1 MQHVEIVIDF
11 VAAVRAVALSHA
23 AAHDVDLTI
32 KTALTEAF
40 GGPAVRPWSVL
51 RQSGPT
57 VTVVGYSQLDADAL
71 RERLSL
77 ATPAL
82 RNAVIG
88 VASAPVTLRQ
98 GQFVRFSVRLTPVI
112 NVTGKRETDA
122 FLLSPAGSNRGQIY
136 GDYLAKRLQGATVN
150 AVQMVRFR
158 LEKITRPHRGEK
170 PTPSGFGSRTVP
182 DAVLEG
188 VLTVN
193 DPAAFAETLATGV
206 GRQRAY
212 GRGFIRLEP
221 VALER
226 AA

>member
-1 MQHVEIVIDF
+1 MQHIEIVLDF

-51 RQSGPT
+51 RQNGPT
-57 VTVVGYSQLDADAL
+57 VTVIGYSQLDADAL

-82 RNAVIG
+82 RNAVVSV
-88 VASAPVTLRQ
+88 VAAPVTLSQ
-98 GQFVRFSVRLTPVI
+98 GQLVRFSVRLTPVI

-122 FLLSPAGSNRGQIY
+122 FLLSPAGSIRGHVY
-136 GDYLAKRLQGATVN
+136 GDYLAKRLPGARVH
-150 AVQMVRFR
+150 AVEMVRFR
-158 LEKITRPHRGEK
+158 LEKITRPHRGK
-170 PTPSGFGSRTVP
+170 KLTPSGFGSRTVP

-188 VLTVN
+188 VLTVD

-212 GRGFIRLEP
+212 GRGFVRLEP
-221 VALER
+221 LALER